1 MGSESKFHEGYLY
14 EIWQK
19 LDHNTILE
27 TLNGEEIAVLD
38 CGTPNHESAGPDFK
52 NARIRIGNL
61 TYVGDIEIDYDYS
74 DWKLHGHNIDNKY
87 NSVILHVTFE
97 NKNNHGYVYTR
108 SGRKI
113 PSIKIASLISSDD
126 VKKIKEI
133 HSEEKNNI
141 SGILKCSAV
150 ALNAPSELRNSH
162 LYKLGIERF
171 NKKCNKIYER
181 LKEIQFLKDV
191 GIKEPV
197 VGYDITEAF
206 QKREFH
212 YKDFHR
218 KDVWQQLLYELLFE
232 ALGYSKNKNPMVTL
246 ARKADI
252 EFLMKIEKDGILV
265 QKYESALLHI
275 SGLLNSL
282 PKVIDEN
289 TTDYLDKSRLYWNSI
304 KPFYDGDYLENNQ
317 WQFFRIRP
325 QNFPTVRIAGG
336 ARIIYQLLHN
346 DLIGIIIKKVREI
359 RNLSVLINSI
369 RSLFVIKADGYWKQH
384 YVLGE
389 PASNEIKYFVGV
401 SRADEI
407 MINVI
412 LPFFAVYFKIFGH
425 EQLTD
430 KLVKTYGIYEQRDD
444 NQVIHN
450 VANAL
455 GLQDK
460 VKKTVY
466 AQGMIDLFRNYC
478 SKNKCLE
485 CEIGKVVFE

>member
-1 MGSESKFHEGYLY
+1 MGSESKFHEGFLY
-14 EIWQK
+14 EVWQK

-27 TLNGEEIAVLD
+27 TINGEEIAVLD
-38 CGTPNHESAGPDFK
+38 CGALNHDSAGPDFK

-113 PSIKIASLISSDD
+113 PSITIASLINSDEI
-126 VKKIKEI
+126 KKIKET
-133 HSEEKNNI
+133 HPEEKNDI

-150 ALNAPSELRNSH
+150 AENAPVELRNSH

-181 LKEIQFLKDV
+181 LKEIQFLKDA

-197 VGYDITEAF
+197 VSYDLTEEF

-212 YKDFHR
+212 HKDFHS
-218 KDVWQQLLYELLFE
+218 KEVWMQLLYELLFE
-232 ALGYSKNKNPMVTL
+232 ALGYSKNKNPMTSL

-252 EFLMKIEKDGILV
+252 EFLKKIEKDGVIL
-265 QKYESALLHI
+265 QKFESALLHI
-275 SGLLNSL
+275 SGLADSL
-282 PKVIDEN
+282 QKEPDIDTKE
-289 TTDYLDKSRLYWNSI
+289 YLEKSELYWNSI
-304 KPFYDGDYLENNQ
+304 KPFYDGDYLESAQ

-336 ARIIYQLLHN
+336 ARILYQLLHN
-346 DLIGIIIKKVREI
+346 DLIGVITKKIKEI
-359 RNLSVLINSI
+359 RNLGVLVNSV
-369 RSLFVIKADGYWKQH
+369 RSLFVIKSDGYWKSH

-389 PASNEIKYFVGV
+389 RASTDIKYFVGA

-412 LPFFAVYFKIFGH
+412 LPYFAVYFKIYGH

-430 KLVKTYGIYEQRDD
+430 KIVKTYGVYEQRAE
-444 NQVIHN
+444 NQIIHN
-450 VANAL
+450 VADAL
-455 GLQDK
+455 GVQNK